1 MKEMLWKTRFK
12 VAVLISILI
21 LATFITTM
29 TLVSNSCRH
38 DREAYR
44 QCQRTNATL
53 REDISKLQM
62 DKQALMEKV
71 KHLEKQL
78 ANKPK

>member
-12 VAVLISILI
+12 VAVCLTVIVTS
-21 LATFITTM
+21 TFITT
-29 TLVSNSCRH
+29 LAFVSNSCRH

-62 DKQALMEKV
+62 DKQALTERV
-71 KHLEKQL
+71 KHLEKEL

>member
-1 MKEMLWKTRFK
+1 MKEMIWKTRFK

-44 QCQRTNATL
+44 QCQRTTATL

-62 DKQALMEKV
+62 DKRTLTERV
-71 KHLEKQL
+71 KHLEKEL
-78 ANKPK
+78 SNKPK

>member
-1 MKEMLWKTRFK
+1 MCIRDR
-12 VAVLISILI
+12 
-21 LATFITTM
+21 
-29 TLVSNSCRH
+29 CRH

-62 DKQALMEKV
+62 DKRTLTERV
-71 KHLEKQL
+71 KHLEKEL
-78 ANKPK
+78 SNKPK